1 MRFIFMAVFVFCAL
15 LNTSFASGWQTQL
28 DGFIS
33 RMNLAEKMDKD
44 LNPFYIEGKKPQSM
58 TMQDLAFRSRQNQ
71 INTEYLKKLEQERK
85 DNTILA
91 QDKKRKGVDRNS
103 DLSNKYIT
111 ITSDTMSKIID
122 VWETRNGFVTPFHG
136 KGSIFIKASKKSGL
150 DPLYIFAHA
159 VVESGWGTSH
169 YAVNRANYFG
179 INAVDHNPD
188 KAYNMGKNMEDGIVN
203 GAVWISDNFYKEGA
217 YSLNTMVN
225 GSKKY
230 ATDSRWVNKIEYIWN
245 ESYAIMFNVDAKKE
259 QIIL

>member
-1 MRFIFMAVFVFCAL
+1 MVVFVFCAL
-15 LNTSFASGWQTQL
+15 LNNSFASEWHTQL
-28 DGFIS
+28 NGFIS
-33 RMNLAEKMDKD
+33 RMNLAEKMDNY
-44 LNPFYIEGKKPQSM
+44 LNPFYIEGKNSQSM
-58 TMQDLAFRSRQNQ
+58 TIQDLAFRNIQNQ
-71 INTEYLKKLEQERK
+71 INTEYLKKLDQDKK

-91 QDKKRKGVDRNS
+91 QDKKRKGVDRYS

-111 ITSDTMSKIID
+111 INADKMNQIID
-122 VWETRNGFVTPFHG
+122 FWENRNGYKTPFHG
-136 KGSIFIKASKKSGL
+136 HGQIFIKASKKSGL

-169 YAVNRANYFG
+169 YAINRNNYFG

-188 KAYNMGKNMEDGIVN
+188 NAYHMGKDMEDGIVN

-230 ATDSRWVNKIEYIWN
+230 ATDSKWVDKIEYIWN
-245 ESYAIMFNVDAKKE
+245 ESYAIMFNV
-259 QIIL
+259 